1 MHYTET
7 YKRVPWQR
15 MRKVWIG
22 QPYYHKESCLKSIDV
37 QSPVAAYTLWQSS
50 ANALPVCCH
59 ALPVAL
65 PVF

>member
-1 MHYTET
+1 
-7 YKRVPWQR
+7 